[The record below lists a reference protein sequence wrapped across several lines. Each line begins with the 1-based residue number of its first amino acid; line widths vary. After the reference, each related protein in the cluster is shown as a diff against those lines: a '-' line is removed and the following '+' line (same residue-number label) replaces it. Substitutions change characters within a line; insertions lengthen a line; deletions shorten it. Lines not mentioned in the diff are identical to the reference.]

1 MGIPKEPR
9 QQMINLMYLVLTAL
23 LALNISAEVLNAF
36 KLVSDGMEVSNSAID
51 KKNFAVMEDF
61 EAQYL
66 NDPVRTEKYRQDAQK
81 AMTLA
86 EEFVERVQAIKDMI
100 IEQSGGYVDGDTVR
114 KDLKGKRNFDIT
126 TFLMVEQDNGRK
138 LKAEIENLREALLS
152 LPTLDEADKEAL
164 SRQFT
169 LNTEYNKEAAK
180 RLGKKS
186 WEAYLFDHVPVI
198 AVVTI
203 LTKFQGDAK
212 SSAGLVIETLF
223 KKIGAS
229 SYKFDAL
236 SAKVI
241 APSSYVL
248 AGQEYKADIFV
259 SATSSTQ
266 DPKVYIGRFD
276 PKIIKYDPKTKQLP
290 VKVEEFPLL
299 PPYDSLPVVNG
310 FGKYVDK
317 SSKIGFQERTGVIKV
332 KKPQGTGY
340 EYYPFALEYQIA
352 EAGVVVSPDKM
363 NVFYIGVDNP
373 VSISVPGFPA
383 EKVTASLNK
392 NGTLKMEK
400 PGHFIANVTTVDLK
414 GETEV
419 QVFAEMQDGTK
430 KLMGSKP
437 FRVKRVPDP
446 VAKIGGEKGGS
457 MKAATF
463 KVQRGIIAELE
474 NFDFDIRF
482 QIIGFEM
489 TYAAARQDLLTTST
503 DGPMFSQKM
512 LDYMNRAKP
521 GDVFYFDKIRAK
533 GPDGTVRNLAGIVF
547 KLI

>member
-1 MGIPKEPR
+1 M
-9 QQMINLMYLVLTAL
+9 Q
-23 LALNISAEVLNAF
+23 
-36 KLVSDGMEVSNSAID
+36 VSNEAVD
-51 KKNFAVMEDF
+51 KKNYSVMDAF
-61 EAQYL
+61 DAQYA
-66 NDPVRTEKYRQDAQK
+66 NDPVRTEKYRNDAKQ

-86 EEFVERVQAIKDMI
+86 DEFVDRVQALRDLI
-100 IEQSGGYVDGDTVR
+100 IEQSGGFVDGDTVT

-126 TFLMVEQDNGRK
+126 TLLMVEQENGRN
-138 LKAEIENLREALLS
+138 LKAEIDKLRDSLLALPS
-152 LPTLDEADKEAL
+152 LDEVDKEAL
-164 SRQFT
+164 AKQFT
-169 LNTEYNKEAAK
+169 LSTDYNLEAAK

-198 AVVTI
+198 AVNTI

-212 SSAGLVIETLF
+212 SSAGLVVETLF

-236 SAKVI
+236 EAKVV

-248 AGQEYKADIFV
+248 TGQEYKADIFV

-266 DPKVYIGRFD
+266 DPKVYVGRFD
-276 PKIIKYDPKTKQLP
+276 PKKINYNSKVGLPKEPLS
-290 VKVEEFPLL
+290 ENPLL
-299 PPYDSLPVVNG
+299 APYDSIPVERG
-310 FGKYVDK
+310 LGKYSDK
-317 SSKIGFQERTGVIKV
+317 SSRVGFQEKTGVIKV

-340 EYYPFALEYQIA
+340 DYFPFALEYQIA

-363 NVFYIGVDNP
+363 NVFYIGVENP
-373 VSISVPGFPA
+373 VSVSVPGFPA
-383 EKVTASLNK
+383 EKISASLSK
-392 NGTLKMEK
+392 NGTLKMDK

-414 GETEV
+414 GETDVQVYAEV
-419 QVFAEMQDGTK
+419 QDGSK
-430 KLMGSKP
+430 KMMGAKP

-482 QIIGFEM
+482 QIQSFEM
-489 TYAAARQDLLTTST
+489 TYAAARQDLLSTSV

-512 LDYMNRAKP
+512 LDYMNKAKP

-533 GPDGTVRNLAGIVF
+533 GPDGTTRNLAGIVF
-547 KLI
+547 KLM

>member
-9 QQMINLMYLVLTAL
+9 QQMINMMYLVLTAL

-36 KLVSDGMEVSNSAID
+36 KLVSDGMQVSNEAVD
-51 KKNFAVMEDF
+51 KKNFSVMDAF
-61 EAQYL
+61 DAQYA
-66 NDPVRTEKYRQDAQK
+66 NDPVRTKKYMDDAKK

-86 EEFVERVQAIKDMI
+86 DEFVGNVQALRNLI
-100 IEQSGGYVDGDTVR
+100 IEKSGGYANNDTIA
-114 KDLKGKRNFDIT
+114 KDLKGKRNFDIP
-126 TFLMVEQDNGRK
+126 TFLMVDENNGRN
-138 LKAEIENLREALLS
+138 LKAEIERLRNSLLELPS
-152 LPTLDEADKEAL
+152 LDQGDKDAL

-169 LNTEYNKEAAK
+169 LSTEYNLEAAK

-198 AVVTI
+198 AVNTI

-212 SSAGLVIETLF
+212 ASAGLVIETLF

-241 APSSYVL
+241 APTSYVL
-248 AGQEYKADIFV
+248 TGQEYKADIFV

-266 DPKVYIGRFD
+266 NPQVYLGVFDSKFKLSPDAAVFPK
-276 PKIIKYDPKTKQLP
+276 L
-290 VKVEEFPLL
+290 EEFPLK
-299 PPYDSLPVVNG
+299 PGYDSIPVKDG
-310 FGKYVDK
+310 MGLYSDK
-317 SSKIGFQERTGVIKV
+317 SSAVGVKERTGVIKV

-340 EYYPFALEYQIA
+340 DYYPFKLEYQIA
-352 EAGVVVSPDKM
+352 EAGLVVSPDKM

-383 EKVTASLNK
+383 DAINASLNK
-392 NGTLKMEK
+392 NGTIKRDK
-400 PGHFIANVTTVDLK
+400 PGKFIANVTTVDLK

-419 QVFAEMQDGTK
+419 VVSVKVSEGSTK
-430 KLMGSKP
+430 TMGSKA

-446 VAKIGGEKGGS
+446 VAKIGNDKGGS
-457 MKAATF
+457 VKAATF

-474 NFDFDIRF
+474 NFDFDIKF
-482 QIIGFEM
+482 QVVGYEM
-489 TYAAARQDLLTTST
+489 TYAAARQDLLTAMA
-503 DGPMFSQKM
+503 DGPLFTQKM
-512 LDYMNRAKP
+512 LDFMNKAKP
-521 GDVFYFDKIRAK
+521 GDAFYFDKIKVK
-533 GPDGTVRNLAGIVF
+533 GPDQVVRTLPSIVF
-547 KLI
+547 KMI

>member
-9 QQMINLMYLVLTAL
+9 QQMINMMYLVLTAL

-36 KLVSDGMEVSNSAID
+36 KLVSDGMQVSNEAVD
-51 KKNFAVMEDF
+51 KKNYSVMDAF
-61 EAQYL
+61 DMQYA
-66 NDPVRTEKYRQDAQK
+66 NDPVRTKKYMDDAKK

-86 EEFVERVQAIKDMI
+86 DEFVGNVQALRDLI
-100 IEQSGGYVDGDTVR
+100 IEKSGGYANNDTIA
-114 KDLKGKRNFDIT
+114 KDLKGKRNFDIP
-126 TFLMVEQDNGRK
+126 TFLMVDENNGRN
-138 LKAEIENLREALLS
+138 LKAEIERLRNSLLELPS
-152 LPTLDEADKEAL
+152 LDQGDKDAL

-169 LNTEYNKEAAK
+169 LSTEYNLEAAK

-198 AVVTI
+198 AVNTI

-212 SSAGLVIETLF
+212 ASAGLVIETLF

-241 APSSYVL
+241 APTSYVL
-248 AGQEYKADIFV
+248 TGQEYKADIFV

-266 DPKVYIGRFD
+266 NPQVYLGVFD
-276 PKIIKYDPKTKQLP
+276 PKFKLSPDAAVFPKL
-290 VKVEEFPLL
+290 EEFPLK
-299 PPYDSLPVVNG
+299 PGYDSIQVKDGMGL
-310 FGKYVDK
+310 YSDK
-317 SSKIGFQERTGVIKV
+317 SSAVGVKERTGVIKV

-340 EYYPFALEYQIA
+340 DYYPFKLEYQIA
-352 EAGVVVSPDKM
+352 EAGLVVSPDKM

-383 EKVTASLNK
+383 DAINASLNK
-392 NGTLKMEK
+392 NGTIKRDK
-400 PGHFIANVTTVDLK
+400 PGKFIANVTTVDLK

-419 QVFAEMQDGTK
+419 VVSVKVSEGSTK
-430 KLMGSKP
+430 TMGSKA

-446 VAKIGGEKGGS
+446 VAKIGNDKGGS
-457 MKAATF
+457 VKAATF

-474 NFDFDIRF
+474 NFDFDIKF
-482 QIIGFEM
+482 QVVGYEM
-489 TYAAARQDLLTTST
+489 TYAAARQDLLTAMA
-503 DGPMFSQKM
+503 DGPLFTQKM
-512 LDYMNRAKP
+512 LDFMNKAKP
-521 GDVFYFDKIRAK
+521 GDAFYFDKIKVK
-533 GPDGTVRNLAGIVF
+533 GPDQVVRTLPSIVF
-547 KLI
+547 KMI